1 MKKYFSILLSLVL
14 GFALGTS
21 SPKLKEGIKTYLK
34 HKKYR
39 IAKRC
44 KRILE
49 NKPFV
54 IIIMSYNNASY
65 VEKNLLS
72 VLSQDYD
79 NYHILYID
87 DASTDGTKERVKQII
102 EKHDPRGR
110 IRLIE
115 NRENRGAMHNLYHAV
130 HACKNGEI
138 VVTVDGD
145 DFLAHPYVLQ
155 NLNAYYANPNVW
167 LTYGNYEGYTF
178 HSVEA
183 GLTPEE
189 NTHFKGLCRPLNLK
203 ALKKGG
209 IRAHPFV
216 TSALRTFYAGLF
228 KRIKRQDFL
237 HEGKFFS
244 IAYDVAC
251 MLPMIELAEGHEYFI
266 EEVLYLY
273 NLENPISDFI
283 RDRQEQVKIERL
295 IRSLPSYSPLKEH
308 PKEEVFAE

>member
-1 MKKYFSILLSLVL
+1 
-14 GFALGTS
+14 
-21 SPKLKEGIKTYLK
+21 
-34 HKKYR
+34 
-39 IAKRC
+39 
-44 KRILE
+44 
-49 NKPFV
+49 
-54 IIIMSYNNASY
+54 MSYNNASY

-102 EKHDPRGR
+102 GKHDPRGR

-130 HACKNGEI
+130 HTCKNGEI

-145 DFLAHPYVLQ
+145 DFLAHPHVLQ
-155 NLNAYYANPNVW
+155 SLNAYYANPNVW

-183 GLTPEE
+183 GFTPEE
-189 NTHFKGLCRPLNLK
+189 KAHFKGICRPLNLK
-203 ALKKGG
+203 ALKKKG

-216 TSALRTFYAGLF
+216 TSHLRTFYAGLF

-244 IAYDVAC
+244 ITYDMAC

-273 NLENPISDFI
+273 NLENPISDFR
-283 RDRQEQVKIERL
+283 RDRQEQLKIERL